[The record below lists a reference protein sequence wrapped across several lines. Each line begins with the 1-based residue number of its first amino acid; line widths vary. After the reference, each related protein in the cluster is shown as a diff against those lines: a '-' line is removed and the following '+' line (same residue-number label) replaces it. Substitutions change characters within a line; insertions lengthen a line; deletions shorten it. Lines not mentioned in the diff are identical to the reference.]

1 MTDEFQLQQ
10 PDETKLM
17 EAEDMLSTGTVAK
30 IFGVS
35 SNTVVNWIK
44 AGKIKGSKT
53 PGGHWRVP
61 RSAVREY
68 GEAKYGQGNS
78 DPAIADVI

>member
-10 PDETKLM
+10 PDETRLL
-17 EAEDMLSTGTVAK
+17 ESEEMLTTGEVAK

-35 SNTVVNWIK
+35 SNTVVNWVK
-44 AGKIKGSKT
+44 TGKIRGRKT
-53 PGGHWRVP
+53 PGGHYRVP

-68 GEAKYGQGNS
+68 GTAKFGQGNS